1 MKKYLLLLFLF
12 FSTSVFAENMTRV
25 KEVVIFSQPCFYCE
39 KLKTWLKEN
48 KVEEKYPDVKFTI
61 LDIQER
67 KNYNLLLQKIKEYNI
82 DGNRVGMPLI
92 FVGKNYIM
100 GWTDSYSTTLDNYIN
115 NYYN

>member
-12 FSTSVFAENMTRV
+12 FNTSVFAGNMSRI

-48 KVEEKYPDVKFTI
+48 KEKYPDVKFTI

-67 KNYNLLLQKIKEYNI
+67 KNYNLLLQKIKEHNI
-82 DGNRVGMPLI
+82 SGNQVGMPLI
-92 FVGKNYIM
+92 FIGNNYIM
-100 GWTDSYSTTLDNYIN
+100 GWSESYCQTFDNYIKQL
-115 NYYN
+115 